1 MISVKRT
8 MIRLGRGLLCLL
20 PVVCALLLIL
30 NLLPGIYK
38 AHKRDVYVATGRSAV
53 VEPITLPDMQ
63 DRININTAS
72 VEELDKLP
80 GVGTAIAAAIVAERE
95 ANGLYF
101 YPEDLM
107 DAKGIGESKYHAVE
121 HLITTGE

>member
-1 MISVKRT
+1 MICVKRT
-8 MIRLGRGLLCLL
+8 IIRLGRGLLCLL

-30 NLLPGIYK
+30 NLQPGIHA
-38 AHKRDVYVATGRSAV
+38 AHQSDAYAASGAAAV
-53 VEPITLPDMQ
+53 IEPITFSVVPDGM
-63 DRININTAS
+63 NINTAS
-72 VEELDKLP
+72 VEELDVLP
-80 GVGTAIAAAIVAERE
+80 GVGPAIAQAVVAERE
-95 ANGLYF
+95 VRGPYF